1 MRVSK
6 TIAWLAA
13 IRPKTLPVGAAP
25 VLVGSG
31 FALRYGVFDPGPAAA
46 ALAGALLI
54 QIGTNLANDYYD
66 HRRGADTADR
76 LGPPRATSMGW
87 IPPTHVR
94 VGAAVSFLLA
104 ALVGIYLISVA
115 GWPILVVGLVSI
127 ASGYAYTAGPYP
139 LSYHGWGDL
148 FVFVFFGPV
157 AVAGTYFVQDPTWPV
172 PHGVIVAGAAVGALA
187 TAVLVVN
194 NLRDLD
200 SDRAAG
206 KRTLAVQLG
215 RRGTQIEYP
224 ALLVLAYAVALVPVL
239 QGRVGPLFALP
250 LATIPIA
257 LGPAH
262 AVWTH
267 KDPRELNPILA
278 RTGLL
283 TFLYALLFGVGAA
296 W

>member
-1 MRVSK
+1 MEASRFR
-6 TIAWLAA
+6 AWLLA
-13 IRPKTLPVGAAP
+13 IRPKTLPVGSAP
-25 VLVGSG
+25 VILGTG
-31 FALRYGVFDPGPAAA
+31 FAVRYGVFEAGPAFA
-46 ALAGALLI
+46 ALVGALLI
-54 QIGTNLANDYYD
+54 QVGTNLANDFAD
-66 HRRGADTADR
+66 SRRGADTPAR
-76 LGPPRATSMGW
+76 VGPPRATSEGW
-87 IPPTHVR
+87 LSASAVR
-94 VGAAVSFLLA
+94 NAAAACFGLAAVVGLY
-104 ALVGIYLISVA
+104 LVSVA

-139 LSYHGWGDL
+139 LGYHGWGDL

-157 AVAGTYFVQDPTWPV
+157 AVAGTYFVQDPTWPL

-215 RRGTQIEYP
+215 RRGTQIEYV
-224 ALLVLAYAVALVPVL
+224 ALLVLAYAVPLVPVL

-257 LGPAH
+257 FGPAH
-262 AVWTH
+262 AIWTH

-283 TFLYALLFGVGAA
+283 TFLFALLFAVGAA